1 MRFLGKLVLP
11 LVVLVFALGAAGY
24 LRATRPM
31 VEPQPVIE
39 KVWDV
44 RATKFAFADHQPVL
58 DLFGDLVAMRE
69 RTLEA
74 AVAGRVIEVAPALVD
89 GGLVQAGD
97 VLVRLDPFVFE
108 ARLQEIEAQAAEL
121 EANRAELELT
131 QRAQADLLDLGRQR
145 LEIARRDRAR
155 YEQLEGR
162 NAATLAQLDAARDR
176 VAVEATAVRQVERE
190 IESLVARLD
199 RLDAQVARLAVDRE
213 RAERDLADA
222 VIKAPADAFVQDVTV
237 AVGKELRAFDPVASL
252 IDLDGI
258 EIRFPLR
265 DAEFGRLWEAGLIG
279 RELTAQWQ
287 LGDTTF
293 PLKAEVTR
301 IQSRI
306 DAAKAA
312 IDVYA
317 RIIDNPLDAPIR
329 PGAFLHLRLP
339 DQKQRGVAALPAT
352 ALFPES
358 TIYAIEDGRLV
369 PHRVEVVDRSDARVL
384 VKADIASGQSVLTS
398 RLAEV
403 QPGLRV
409 EIVE

>member
-11 LVVLVFALGAAGY
+11 LVVLVLALGAAGY

-44 RATKFAFADHQPVL
+44 RATELTFADHQPML

-74 AVAGRVIEVAPALVD
+74 AVAGRVIEVAPELVD
-89 GGLVQAGD
+89 GGRVQAGD

-108 ARLQEIEAQAAEL
+108 ARLREIEAEAAEL

-131 QRAQADLLDLGRQR
+131 QRAQADLLELGRQR
-145 LEIARRDRAR
+145 QEIARRDLAR

-162 NAATLAQLDAARDR
+162 NVGTLAQLDASRNR
-176 VAVEATAVRQVERE
+176 VAVEGTAVRQIERE
-190 IESLVARLD
+190 IESLVAQLD

-213 RAERDLADA
+213 RAERDLADT

-252 IDLDGI
+252 VDLDGI
-258 EIRFPLR
+258 EIRFALR

-301 IQSRI
+301 IQSQI
-306 DAAKAA
+306 DATKAA

-317 RIIDNPLDAPIR
+317 RVTDNPLDAPIR

-339 DQKQRGVAALPAT
+339 DQEQQDVAALPAT

-384 VKADIASGQSVLTS
+384 VKADVASGQSVLTS